1 MGEKIDLVFNCQHYA
16 ETKKIQVAATEFY
29 DYALSWWDQLVTNKR
44 RNGEYPVETWAEM
57 KALMRKRFVP
67 SHYH

>member
-16 ETKKIQVAATEFY
+16 EARKIQVAATKFY

-44 RNGEYPVETWAEM
+44 RSGEYPVETWAEM